1 MAQKPGK
8 QLLQASF
15 ALFRQ
20 DPKMIWLPIAS
31 GFLSILGAIIVG
43 GVVTALLAL
52 VNLSNAFYLVG
63 LFAFLLTVAFVSA
76 QFNVAMVFAA
86 TDRIEG
92 RTPTIKGSLAQAW
105 KRRGKILR
113 WAVVSAVVGVVISA
127 IEDRMGTVGKIM
139 VGVLGGA
146 AWGVATFF
154 VIPVLAFED
163 LGPLAAVGHSAA
175 LLKQRFGTVAK
186 ASARFGFLF
195 LAWLLPAVAVIV
207 AGVLVR
213 HISVSAAVA
222 LIVLGVVGIASVVA
236 VARTA
241 SIYLRTVLYRF
252 ATGQSVPDLGVDLGQ
267 AFQKR

>member
-20 DPKMIWLPIAS
+20 DPKMIWLPIA
-31 GFLSILGAIIVG
+31 GAFLSIVGAIIVG
-43 GVVTALLAL
+43 GVVAALLAL
-52 VNLSNAFYLVG
+52 INLSNAFYLVA
-63 LFAFLLTVAFVSA
+63 LFAALLTVAFVSA
-76 QFNVAMVFAA
+76 QFNVAVVFAA

-113 WAVVSAVVGVVISA
+113 WAVVSAIVGVVISA
-127 IEDRMGTVGKIM
+127 IEDRMGTAGKIM
-139 VGVLGGA
+139 GALGGA

-154 VIPVLAFED
+154 IIPVLAFED
-163 LGPLAAVGHSAA
+163 LGPLAAVEHSAA

-186 ASARFGFLF
+186 ASVRFGFLF
-195 LAWLLPAVAVIV
+195 LGWLLLAVAVIV

-213 HISVSAAVA
+213 HISVPAAAV
-222 LIVLGVVGIASVVA
+222 LILFGVVGIASVAA
-236 VARTA
+236 VASTA